1 MSKDLISNIKLMFF
15 VPTKYIKNFYNDIK
29 TEYNA
34 KSYMNFFKYIEKLF
48 FGKLMAKNMY
58 GIFIN

>member
-15 VPTKYIKNFYNDIK
+15 VPIKYIKNFYNDIK

-34 KSYMNFFKYIEKLF
+34 KSYINFFKYIEKIF
-48 FGKLMAKNMY
+48 FRE
-58 GIFIN
+58 INGQKYV